1 MKKYPCSYPPAV
13 SQPHGSWLGRWTWP
27 MAAKAA
33 KAARAA
39 RAVTVE
45 SRLRSEKIGVI

>member
-1 MKKYPCSYPPAV
+1 
-13 SQPHGSWLGRWTWP
+13 